1 MKLFKLILLVLSLVF
16 FALNFV
22 DYNIIED
29 KSAAVIN
36 EKFDPA
42 LSRLNSLSRLEAY
55 VDSVTAA
62 KNIFPGTLEYAL
74 AADEIVSQRFYHKYA
89 TQDLSENW
97 IASIAQKITGLY
109 LSSKIT
115 ADDILTKSYGY
126 CGQQNAVLMELVQK
140 KGHDYRVVYLRRHF
154 IFQSKIAGKWCYF
167 DSDLEPDIPKR
178 MRLDEN
184 WLKNKD
190 LLALAYRK
198 DTQWVNKTIGDPV
211 LFKYGRI
218 NEVQGSYAQG
228 FQLITKWLSKTAFL
242 FPLICF
248 VYLKRNKTR
257 IVATIYSKQAA

>member
-1 MKLFKLILLVLSLVF
+1 MKLFKIILPVLSLVF
-16 FALNFV
+16 FVLNFL
-22 DYNIIED
+22 DYNIVED
-29 KSAAVIN
+29 RSAVAIN

-74 AADEIVSQRFYHKYA
+74 AADDIVSQRFYHKYA

-115 ADDILTKSYGY
+115 ADDILTKPYGY
-126 CGQQNAVLMELVQK
+126 CGQQNTVLMELLQK
-140 KGHDYRVVYLRRHF
+140 KGHDYRVIYLRGHF
-154 IFQSKIAGKWCYF
+154 IIQSRIAGKWCYF
-167 DSDLEPDIPKR
+167 DTDLEPDIPKS
-178 MRLDEN
+178 MRVDEN
-184 WLKNKD
+184 WVKNKD

-198 DTQWVNKTIGDPV
+198 DTQWVNKIIGDPGV
-211 LFKYGRI
+211 FKYGKI
-218 NEVQGSYAQG
+218 NEVQGSNAQV
-228 FQLITKWLSKTAFL
+228 FQLITKWLSKIAFL

-248 VYLKRNKTR
+248 VYLKRNKKN
-257 IVATIYSKQAA
+257 IVATLYSKQAT